1 MATFK
6 SFVVSFGIGIKRRV
20 IKMIMADVRCKYCDS
35 ANVVKFG
42 SYNGEPRYWCNECK
56 RKFTTK
62 DTLFKMKTP
71 INQVASAIGM
81 YYDGLSQNQ
90 VRNQLKRIYGTDVS
104 DFAVYNWIERFT
116 KDAIKITNSYQ
127 PNTGY
132 VWLADETAIKIGS
145 KEQQC
150 WLLDIID
157 VKTRFLLASRLSPY
171 RRVEDIEEVLKEA
184 YNRSG
189 RLPKVIMTD
198 QLHAYIHAIPKI
210 FGDKARHLQVKKFTA
225 RPNNNIIERM
235 QGTIKSRLKVMR
247 GLKSLGTARTVID
260 GFLINYNYFRP
271 HETLSDI
278 EPTTPAQKAGIKFP
292 YQSWESLIKHSQ
304 EAKSQIFTKPFI
316 PALKQLPVTEAER
329 KRIIARQKQRD
340 LLDSVREHR
349 AKERLR
355 KRKARTKSRDT
366 TPSLRVM
373 RI

>member
-1 MATFK
+1 MTMTDI
-6 SFVVSFGIGIKRRV
+6 S
-20 IKMIMADVRCKYCDS
+20 CKYCGS
-35 ANVVKFG
+35 NNVIKKGV
-42 SYNGEPRYWCNECK
+42 YNGVQRYWCNECN
-56 RKFTTK
+56 RKFTDK

-71 INQVASAIGM
+71 VNQVASAIGM

-116 KDAIKITNSYQ
+116 KDAIKITDSYQ

-271 HETLSDI
+271 HETLSDLA
-278 EPTTPAQKAGIKFP
+278 PTTPAQKAGIKFP

-304 EAKSQIFTKPFI
+304 EAKSQILTKPVI
-316 PALKQLPVTEAER
+316 PELKEMPLTEAER

-340 LLDSVREHR
+340 LLGSVRKQR
-349 AKERLR
+349 VKERIR
-355 KRKARTKSRDT
+355 KRKRWLKQKQAI
-366 TPSLRVM
+366 PSLRVI
-373 RI
+373 RQ